1 MERSTKGAAR
11 AGEEQAEE
19 RRSRRRV
26 RLFKTLK
33 SIKGSC
39 SSLTM
44 SVIDLIFLRLRI
56 SHLEFL
62 LVFLLTLD
70 LSLLVLKVQD
80 CSSLWMI
87 E

>member
-1 MERSTKGAAR
+1 MDRSTKGAAR

-44 SVIDLIFLRLRI
+44 SVMDGICYHRQVI
-56 SHLEFL
+56 
-62 LVFLLTLD
+62 
-70 LSLLVLKVQD
+70 
-80 CSSLWMI
+80 
-87 E
+87 